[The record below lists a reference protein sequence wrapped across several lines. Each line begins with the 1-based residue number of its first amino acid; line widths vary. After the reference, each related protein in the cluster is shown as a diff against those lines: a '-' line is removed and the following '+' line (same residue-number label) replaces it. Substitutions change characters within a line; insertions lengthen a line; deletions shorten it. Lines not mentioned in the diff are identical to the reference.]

1 MVCWPSIYHTL
12 SQTDP
17 LCPGDVV
24 RVGPNSLS
32 FSTPQSYRDIYSHVM
47 HGKKRFLKTKWYE
60 ADEPRIVRV
69 RDPVKHAEQRRT
81 LSHAFSARALRDQED
96 VVHRYVDLLLK
107 QLIALG
113 TGGRVAVNA
122 TEAWNWLTFDIIGKI
137 PSSLPRFS
145 RQTLVSDLFGRG
157 LGVR

>member
-1 MVCWPSIYHTL
+1 MI
-12 SQTDP
+12 
-17 LCPGDVV
+17 
-24 RVGPNSLS
+24 
-32 FSTPQSYRDIYSHVM
+32 

-69 RDPVKHAEQRRT
+69 RDPVVHAEQRRT

-107 QLIALG
+107 QLNALG
-113 TGGRVAVNA
+113 TGGRVAMNA
-122 TEAWNWLTFDIIGKI
+122 TEAWNWLTFDIIGKA
-137 PSSLPRFS
+137 PSSLPRLS
-145 RQTLVSDLFGRG
+145 RQNLVSYLFRRG